1 MRRWYRRPSACLTT
15 QVRWCAVLRSGRSRN
30 WQHPTNSPHWRSA
43 PGSPRPTRPF
53 TRNGWIARRTLD
65 FGTLIPPWSPA
76 MTNQPFFA
84 RRGDAFIPNPVSN
97 GPWDPNSM
105 HGRVVIG
112 LLAHVI
118 EERHGADEFVPAR
131 LTVDMFRLPNIHT
144 PVEVTTKLVRDG
156 MRIKV
161 IEAEFFSG
169 GTSMARA
176 SCQLLRRTENAPGNV
191 WSPANWDAPLPDT
204 IPAPTDP
211 RLGMN
216 GKWTTRPIVG
226 AMGALGPR
234 RLWMSGG
241 PRAGRGH
248 ADVALRPCCHRR
260 GFCEPVCQ
268 CGRSWARL
276 YQQRRHA
283 VSPSPASDAMD
294 RL

>member
-1 MRRWYRRPSACLTT
+1 
-15 QVRWCAVLRSGRSRN
+15 
-30 WQHPTNSPHWRSA
+30 
-43 PGSPRPTRPF
+43 
-53 TRNGWIARRTLD
+53 
-65 FGTLIPPWSPA
+65 

-118 EERHGADEFVPAR
+118 EERHGSDEFVPAR
-131 LTVDMFRLPNIHT
+131 LTVDMFRLPNILT

-161 IEAEFFSG
+161 VEAEFISG

-191 WSPANWDAPLPDT
+191 WSPSNWDAPLPDT

-226 AMGALGPR
+226 AMGSLGPR
-234 RLWMSGG
+234 RLWMSEVRELVGG
-241 PRAGRGH
+241 R
-248 ADVALRPCCHRR
+248 ADVTLRPCRNRR
-260 GFCEPVCQ
+260 
-268 CGRSWARL
+268 
-276 YQQRRHA
+276 
-283 VSPSPASDAMD
+283 
-294 RL
+294 